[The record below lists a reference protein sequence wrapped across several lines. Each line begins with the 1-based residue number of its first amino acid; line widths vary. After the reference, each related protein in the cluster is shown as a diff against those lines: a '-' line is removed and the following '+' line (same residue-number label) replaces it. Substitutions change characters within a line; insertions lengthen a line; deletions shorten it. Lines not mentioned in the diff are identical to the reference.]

1 MQSRPPQVLA
11 LVASGTCVLA
21 AGTLLASFLE
31 FGPHARHMAAHIL
44 AMNVAAPV
52 LAATALARWKRPTGS
67 VSLLWFATSVQIAVI
82 WVWHAP
88 IAQNLILHAPGAMI
102 VAHAALLVVATAFWA
117 TLLLLN
123 GSSRWHAIPA
133 LLLTGKLVCLLAAL
147 LVFSPRAL
155 YGSVDHAVH
164 GLGDQHLAGLLML
177 AACPL
182 SYIVAAVFI
191 TVHLIGADEPPLPA
205 PPIRRTAAS

>member
-21 AGTLLASFLE
+21 VGTLLAGFLE

-44 AMNVAAPV
+44 TMNVAAPV
-52 LAATALARWKRPTGS
+52 LAIALARWKRPAGS
-67 VSLLWFATSVQIAVI
+67 VSLLWYATFFQIAVL
-82 WVWHAP
+82 WAWHAP
-88 IAQNLILHAPGAMI
+88 IAQNLILYAPSAMI
-102 VAHAALLVVATAFWA
+102 VAHAALLVAATAFWA
-117 TLLLLN
+117 ALLCLT
-123 GSSRWHAIPA
+123 GSSRWQAIPA

-147 LVFSPRAL
+147 LVFAPRTL
-155 YGSVDHAVH
+155 YGPADHAAH

-182 SYIVAAVFI
+182 SYLVAAVFM
-191 TVHLIGADEPPLPA
+191 TVHLIGADEPPRPG
-205 PPIRRTAAS
+205 PPIRRTAG

>member
-1 MQSRPPQVLA
+1 MPSRPPQVLV

-21 AGTLLASFLE
+21 VATLLAGLLE
-31 FGPHARHMAAHIL
+31 FGPHARHMAVHIL

-52 LAATALARWKRPTGS
+52 LAAIALARWKRPTGS
-67 VSLLWFATSVQIAVI
+67 VSLLWFATFVQIAAL
-82 WVWHAP
+82 WGWHAP
-88 IAQNLILHAPGAMI
+88 IAQNLILHAPSAMI
-102 VAHAALLVVATAFWA
+102 VAHAALLVAATAFWA
-117 TLLLLN
+117 SLLSLT

-147 LVFSPRAL
+147 LVFAPRAL
-155 YGSVDHAVH
+155 YGSAGHAAH

-182 SYIVAAVFI
+182 SYLVAAVLI
-191 TVHLIGADEPPLPA
+191 TVHLIGADEPPRPV
-205 PPIRRTAAS
+205 PIHRTAS

>member
-1 MQSRPPQVLA
+1 MQSRPPQVRA
-11 LVASGTCVLA
+11 LVASSTCILA
-21 AGTLLASFLE
+21 VGTLLAGFLE

-52 LAATALARWKRPTGS
+52 LAAITLVRWKRQRGS
-67 VSLLWFATSVQIAVI
+67 VSLLWFATFVQIAML

-88 IAQNLILHAPGAMI
+88 IAQKLILHTPGAMI
-102 VAHAALLVVATAFWA
+102 AAHAALLLAATAFCGS
-117 TLLLLN
+117 LLCLT

-147 LVFSPRAL
+147 LVFAPRAL
-155 YGSVDHAVH
+155 YGSADHAAH

-182 SYIVAAVFI
+182 SYLVAAVFI
-191 TVHLIGADEPPLPA
+191 TVHLIGVDEAPRPA
-205 PPIRRTAAS
+205 PPIHRTAS

>member
-1 MQSRPPQVLA
+1 MQSRPPQVRA

-21 AGTLLASFLE
+21 VGTLLACFLD

-44 AMNVAAPV
+44 AMNIVAPV
-52 LAATALARWKRPTGS
+52 LAVIAFARRKGLSGS
-67 VSLLWFATSVQIAVI
+67 ASLLWSATVVQILML

-88 IAQNLILHAPGAMI
+88 IAQNFVLHSSGATI
-102 VAHAALLVVATAFWA
+102 VAHAALLLAATAFWA
-117 TLLLLN
+117 SLLSLT
-123 GSSRWHAIPA
+123 GFSRWQAIPA

-155 YGSVDHAVH
+155 YGSADHAAH

-182 SYIVAAVFI
+182 SYLIAAVVM
-191 TVHLIGADEPPLPA
+191 TVHLIGAHGPPLPV
-205 PPIRRTAAS
+205 PPISRPGS